1 MTMTMLAWLVA
12 LPLLGVVT
20 GLRTFLPITVL
31 CWFAYR
37 GDLPVDG
44 TWAAWTGHLT
54 TAIIFSVLAAGE
66 LVGDK
71 LPKTPNRTN
80 VVPML
85 GRLVFGGLVGA
96 IVATGLDGSVFEG
109 ILLSVSGAFVGA
121 HAGYLV
127 RRELV
132 ILLGWEDW
140 HVAVAEDVIAIMCAV
155 LAMGVV
161 TG

>member
-20 GLRTFLPITVL
+20 GMRTFVPMAVL

-44 TWAAWTGHLT
+44 TWAGWTGHLI
-54 TAIIFSVLAAGE
+54 TAIIFSLLAIAE
-66 LVGDK
+66 IVGDK
-71 LPKTPNRTN
+71 LPKAPPRTN
-80 VVPML
+80 LPGIT
-85 GRLVFGGLVGA
+85 GRIVFGGLVGA

-132 ILLGWEDW
+132 ILLRWKDW
-140 HVAVAEDVIAIMCAV
+140 HVAVFEDVIAVVWAV

>member
-20 GLRTFLPITVL
+20 GMRTFLPMAVL

-37 GDLPVDG
+37 GDLPVEG
-44 TWAAWTGHLT
+44 TWAAWTGHLA
-54 TAIIFSVLAAGE
+54 TALIFSLLAVAE
-66 LVGDK
+66 IVGDK
-71 LPKTPNRTN
+71 LPKAPNRTN
-80 VVPML
+80 LL
-85 GRLVFGGLVGA
+85 GMTGRIVFGGLVGA

-132 ILLGWEDW
+132 ILLRWKDW
-140 HVAVAEDVIAIMCAV
+140 HVAVFEDVIAVVWAV

>member
-20 GLRTFLPITVL
+20 GMRTFLPMAVL

-37 GDLPVDG
+37 GELPVDG

-54 TAIIFSVLAAGE
+54 TAIIFSVLAVGE
-66 LVGDK
+66 LVRDK
-71 LPKTPNRTN
+71 LPKTANRTN
-80 VVPML
+80 LVPML
-85 GRLVFGGLVGA
+85 GRLVLGGLVGA

-109 ILLSVSGAFVGA
+109 ILLSVSGAFIGA

-132 ILLGWEDW
+132 ILLGWKDW
-140 HVAVAEDVIAIMCAV
+140 HVAVFEDVIAVVWAV

>member
-20 GLRTFLPITVL
+20 GMRTFLPMAVL

-37 GDLPVDG
+37 GNLPVDG

-54 TAIIFSVLAAGE
+54 TAIIFSVLAVAE
-66 LVGDK
+66 IVGDK
-71 LPKTPNRTN
+71 LPKTPPRTN
-80 VVPML
+80 LAGMA
-85 GRLVFGGLVGA
+85 GRIVLGGLVGA

-132 ILLGWEDW
+132 ILLGWKDW
-140 HVAVAEDVIAIMCAV
+140 HVAVFEDVTAVVWAV

>member
-20 GLRTFLPITVL
+20 GMRTFVPMAVL

-37 GDLPVDG
+37 GNLPVDG
-44 TWAAWTGHLT
+44 TWAAWTGHLV
-54 TAIIFSVLAAGE
+54 TAIIFSLLAIGE
-66 LVGDK
+66 IVGDK
-71 LPKTPNRTN
+71 LPKAPNRTN
-80 VVPML
+80 LL
-85 GRLVFGGLVGA
+85 GMTGRVIFGGLVGA

-109 ILLSVSGAFVGA
+109 ILLAVSGAYVGA

-132 ILLGWEDW
+132 ILLRWQDW
-140 HVAVAEDVIAIMCAV
+140 HVAVFEDVIAVVWAV

>member
-20 GLRTFLPITVL
+20 GMRTFVPMAVL

-37 GDLPVDG
+37 GNLPVDG
-44 TWAAWTGHLT
+44 TWTAWTGHLI
-54 TAIIFSVLAAGE
+54 TALIFSVLALGE
-66 LVGDK
+66 LAGDK
-71 LPKTPNRTN
+71 LPKTPNRIKLG
-80 VVPML
+80 PML
-85 GRLVFGGLVGA
+85 GRLVLGGLMGA
-96 IVATGLDGSVFEG
+96 IVATALDGSVFEG

-132 ILLGWEDW
+132 ILLRWQDW
-140 HVAVAEDVIAIMCAV
+140 HVAVFEDVIAVVWAV

>member
-20 GLRTFLPITVL
+20 GMRTFVPMAVL

-44 TWAAWTGHLT
+44 TWAAWTGHLV
-54 TAIIFSVLAAGE
+54 TAMIFSLLAVGE
-66 LVGDK
+66 IAGDK
-71 LPKTPNRTN
+71 LPKTPNRTKLA
-80 VVPML
+80 PML
-85 GRLVFGGLVGA
+85 GRLVFGGLMGA
-96 IVATGLDGSVFEG
+96 IVATGLDGAVIEG
-109 ILLSVSGAFVGA
+109 ILLGVSGAYVGA

-132 ILLGWEDW
+132 ILLGWKDW
-140 HVAVAEDVIAIMCAV
+140 HVAVFEDVIAVVWAV

>member
-12 LPLLGVVT
+12 VPLLGVVT
-20 GLRTFLPITVL
+20 GMRTFVPMAVL

-37 GDLPVDG
+37 GNLPVDG
-44 TWAAWTGHLT
+44 TWAAWTGHLV
-54 TAIIFSVLAAGE
+54 TAIIFSLLAIGE
-66 LVGDK
+66 IVGDK
-71 LPKTPNRTN
+71 LPKAPNRTN
-80 VVPML
+80 LL
-85 GRLVFGGLVGA
+85 GMTGRIIFGGLVGA
-96 IVATGLDGSVFEG
+96 IVATALDGSVFEG

-132 ILLGWEDW
+132 VLLRWKDW
-140 HVAVAEDVIAIMCAV
+140 HVAVFEDVIAVVWAV

>member
-20 GLRTFLPITVL
+20 GMRTFVPMMVL
-31 CWFAYR
+31 CWFSYK
-37 GDLPVDG
+37 GTLGVDD

-54 TAIIFSVLAAGE
+54 TAIIFTVLAAAE
-66 LVGDK
+66 IAGDK
-71 LPKTPNRTN
+71 LPKAPDRTKLAG
-80 VVPML
+80 MT
-85 GRLVFGGLVGA
+85 GRLLLGGLVGA
-96 IVATGLDGSVFEG
+96 IVATALDGEMLEG
-109 ILLSVSGAFVGA
+109 ILLGVSGAFIGA

-132 ILLGWEDW
+132 ILLRWKDW
-140 HVAVAEDVIAIMCAV
+140 HVAVAEDVIAVGCAV

>member
-20 GLRTFLPITVL
+20 GMRSFLPMAVL

-37 GDLPVDG
+37 GNLPVDG

-54 TAIIFSVLAAGE
+54 TAIIFSVLAVAE
-66 LVGDK
+66 IVGDK
-71 LPKTPNRTN
+71 LPKMPPRTN
-80 VVPML
+80 LAGMT
-85 GRLVFGGLVGA
+85 GRIVLGGLVGA

-132 ILLGWEDW
+132 ILLKWKDW
-140 HVAVAEDVIAIMCAV
+140 HVAVCEDVLAVVWAV

>member
-20 GLRTFLPITVL
+20 GMRTFVPMAVL

-37 GDLPVDG
+37 GNLPVDG
-44 TWAAWTGHLT
+44 TWAAWTGHLV
-54 TAIIFSVLAAGE
+54 TALIFSVLAVGE
-66 LVGDK
+66 IVGDK

-80 VVPML
+80 LL
-85 GRLVFGGLVGA
+85 GMTGRIIVGGLMGA
-96 IVATGLDGSVFEG
+96 IVATALDGSVFEG
-109 ILLSVSGAFVGA
+109 ILLAVSGAFVGA

-132 ILLGWEDW
+132 VLLRWKDW
-140 HVAVAEDVIAIMCAV
+140 HVAVFEDVIAVVWAV

>member
-1 MTMTMLAWLVA
+1 MLMLWMI
-12 LPLLGVVT
+12 LLGIVT
-20 GLRTFLPITVL
+20 GMRSMTGLAVL

-44 TWAAWTGHLT
+44 TWAAWTGHIVAAL
-54 TAIIFSVLAAGE
+54 IFSVLAVGE
-66 LVGDK
+66 LIGDK
-71 LPKTPNRTN
+71 LPKAPNRTN
-80 VVPML
+80 LL
-85 GRLVFGGLVGA
+85 GMTGRIVFGGLVGA
-96 IVATGLDGSVFEG
+96 IVATALDGSVFEG
-109 ILLSVSGAFVGA
+109 ILLSVSGAYVGA

-132 ILLGWEDW
+132 ILLRWQDW
-140 HVAVAEDVIAIMCAV
+140 HVAVFEDVVAVVWAV

>member
-20 GLRTFLPITVL
+20 GLRTFVPIMVL

-44 TWAAWTGHLT
+44 TWAAWTGHLI
-54 TAIIFSVLAAGE
+54 TAVIFSVLAVAE
-66 LVGDK
+66 MVGDK
-71 LPKTPNRTN
+71 LPKTPSRIKLA
-80 VVPML
+80 PMT

-96 IVATGLDGSVFEG
+96 IVATALDGAVFEG
-109 ILLSVSGAFVGA
+109 ILLGVSGAFLGA
-121 HAGYLV
+121 HGGYLV

-132 ILLGWEDW
+132 ILLGWKDW
-140 HVAVAEDVIAIMCAV
+140 HVAMAEDVIAIVCAI

>member
-20 GLRTFLPITVL
+20 GMRTFVPMTVL
-31 CWFAYR
+31 CWFAYK
-37 GDLPVDG
+37 GALPVDD

-54 TAIIFSVLAAGE
+54 TALIFTVLAVVE
-66 LVGDK
+66 IVGDK
-71 LPKTPNRTN
+71 LPKTPNRTSLA
-80 VVPML
+80 PML
-85 GRLVFGGLVGA
+85 ARLVFGGLVGA
-96 IVATGLDGSVFEG
+96 IVAASLDGAVFEG
-109 ILLSVSGAFVGA
+109 ILLGVSGAFIGA

-132 ILLGWEDW
+132 ILMRWKDW
-140 HVAVAEDVIAIMCAV
+140 HVAVVEDVLAVGCAV

>member
-20 GLRTFLPITVL
+20 GLRTFMPITVL

-54 TAIIFSVLAAGE
+54 TAVIFTVLAVGE
-66 LVGDK
+66 LIGDK
-71 LPKTPNRTN
+71 LPKAPNRTN
-80 VVPML
+80 LAGML

-96 IVATGLDGSVFEG
+96 IVATALDGALFEG
-109 ILLSVSGAFVGA
+109 ILLGVCGAFLGA
-121 HAGYLV
+121 HGGYLI
-127 RRELV
+127 RRDV
-132 ILLGWEDW
+132 VQLLGWRDW
-140 HVAVAEDVIAIMCAV
+140 HVAVGEDVITIWCAV
-155 LAMGVV
+155 MAMGIV

>member
-20 GLRTFLPITVL
+20 GMRTFVPMAVL

-44 TWAAWTGHLT
+44 TWAGWTGHLV
-54 TAIIFSVLAAGE
+54 TAIIFSLLAIGE
-66 LVGDK
+66 IVGDK
-71 LPKTPNRTN
+71 LPKAPPRTN
-80 VVPML
+80 LL
-85 GRLVFGGLVGA
+85 GMTGRIIFGGLVGA

-132 ILLGWEDW
+132 ILLHWKDW
-140 HVAVAEDVIAIMCAV
+140 HVAVFEDVIGVVWAV

>member
-20 GLRTFLPITVL
+20 GMRTFLPMAVL

-37 GDLPVDG
+37 GNLPVDG
-44 TWAAWTGHLT
+44 TWAGWTGHLI
-54 TAIIFSVLAAGE
+54 TAIIFTVLAACE
-66 LVGDK
+66 IAADK
-71 LPKTPNRTN
+71 LPKTPSRTKLA
-80 VVPML
+80 PML
-85 GRLVFGGLVGA
+85 ARLVFGSLVGA
-96 IVATGLDGSVFEG
+96 IVATALDGAVFEG
-109 ILLSVSGAFVGA
+109 VLLGVSGAFIGA
-121 HAGYLV
+121 HAGYLI

-132 ILLGWEDW
+132 ILLRWKDW
-140 HVAVAEDVIAIMCAV
+140 HVAVAEDVIAVGCAI

>member
-20 GLRTFLPITVL
+20 GMRTFVPMAVL
-31 CWFAYR
+31 CWFSYR
-37 GDLPVDG
+37 GTLGVED

-54 TAIIFSVLAAGE
+54 VVILFTVLAAGE
-66 LVGDK
+66 LAGDK
-71 LPKTPNRTN
+71 LPKAPDRTKLAG
-80 VVPML
+80 ML

-96 IVATGLDGSVFEG
+96 IVATSLDGSVFEG
-109 ILLSVSGAFVGA
+109 ILLGVSGAFIGA
-121 HAGYLV
+121 HAGYLI

-132 ILLGWEDW
+132 VLLCWKDW
-140 HVAVAEDVIAIMCAV
+140 HVAVMEDVIAVGCAV
-155 LAMGVV
+155 LALGVV

>member
-20 GLRTFLPITVL
+20 GMRTFVPMMVL
-31 CWFAYR
+31 CWFSYR
-37 GDLPVDG
+37 GTLGVDD

-54 TAIIFSVLAAGE
+54 TALIFTVLALAEIAADKWPKAPDRTKLAGM
-66 LVGDK
+66 
-71 LPKTPNRTN
+71 T
-80 VVPML
+80 
-85 GRLVFGGLVGA
+85 GRLVLGGLMGA
-96 IVATGLDGSVFEG
+96 IVATSLDGELLEG
-109 ILLSVSGAFVGA
+109 ILLGLSGAFIGA

-132 ILLGWEDW
+132 ILLRWKDW
-140 HVAVAEDVIAIMCAV
+140 HVAVAEDVLAVGCAV